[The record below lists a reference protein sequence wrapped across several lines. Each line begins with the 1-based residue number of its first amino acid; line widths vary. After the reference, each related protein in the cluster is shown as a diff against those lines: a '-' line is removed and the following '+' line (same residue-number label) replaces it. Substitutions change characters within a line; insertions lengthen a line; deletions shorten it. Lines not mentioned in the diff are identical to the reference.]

1 MSDELFNT
9 RLRWCNGRG
18 IAKFH
23 GRIVPLTEPPVL
35 AGEPVHMVDY
45 TPEVRCLEIR
55 RRAVDQVDRMTHH
68 EIADADALL
77 ALLTR

>member
-1 MSDELFNT
+1 MSDALYST

-18 IAKFH
+18 AEMLH
-23 GRIVPLTEPPVL
+23 GRIVPLTKPPVL

-55 RRAVDQVDRMTHH
+55 RRAVDPVDRMTHH